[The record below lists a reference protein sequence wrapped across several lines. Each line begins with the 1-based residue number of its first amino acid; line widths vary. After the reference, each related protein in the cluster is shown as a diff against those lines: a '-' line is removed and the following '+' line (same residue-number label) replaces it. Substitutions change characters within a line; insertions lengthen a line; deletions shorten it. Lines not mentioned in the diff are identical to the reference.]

1 MTDQKK
7 EFYENVKK
15 ILTDTIF
22 RTDIRLYLNGSK
34 RPDLDPN
41 SGLDGLKVLF
51 FDDIDSGDWDEA
63 LKCVESYEQQYTTK
77 SPTKKKA
84 KIDRA
89 DLVSKYENEIRDI
102 AREAWTKERKLN
114 KIETVVKEFES
125 YNNEKSAKEWDT
137 EIDELEHRITNNM
150 YPVVLLK
157 SLFL

>member
-41 SGLDGLKVLF
+41 SGLDGLKVLV

-63 LKCVESYEQQYTTK
+63 LKCVESYEQQYTK
-77 SPTKKKA
+77 NRRRKRKQK
-84 KIDRA
+84 
-89 DLVSKYENEIRDI
+89 LI
-102 AREAWTKERKLN
+102 AQ
-114 KIETVVKEFES
+114 I
-125 YNNEKSAKEWDT
+125 
-137 EIDELEHRITNNM
+137 
-150 YPVVLLK
+150 
-157 SLFL
+157 